1 MEKYLKMSSYFI
13 GDVSINTDGQICD
26 DKYFRGSTDIAE
38 YYYDPICHAINSHDN
53 LVEMNAVLIEAL
65 KSIVEINWRSTLAGL
80 DRPTDFAERQAALNA
95 FGKAVEVAKK
105 TIKSVEGNK

>member
-1 MEKYLKMSSYFI
+1 MKEYLNMDSYFV

-38 YYYDPICHAINSHDN
+38 DYYDPICHAINSHDN

-65 KSIVEINWRSTLAGL
+65 KSIVEINWRSTLDGL
-80 DRPTDFAERQAALNA
+80 DRHTDFAERQAALNA
-95 FGKAVEVAKK
+95 FGKAVEIAKK
-105 TIKSVEGNK
+105 TIKSIEEHK